1 MADMMH
7 PDVDPQETQEWL
19 DSLET
24 VFEEEGAERAHFL
37 LEALIDKARRNGA
50 HLPYDAT
57 TAYINTIPVVQEPT
71 MPGDQTIEA
80 RIRAAIRWNALM
92 IVLRASKKDLDLG
105 GHIGSFASSAMLYDV
120 GFNHFF
126 KAPNDKNSGDFI
138 FYQGHI
144 SPGIYARSFLEGNLS
159 EAQLNNFRQECDGQG
174 IPSYPHPHLMKDY
187 WQFPTV
193 SMGLGPVQ
201 AIYTA
206 RFLKYLTNRGIKDCS
221 EQRVYCYLGDGE
233 CDEPES
239 LGAIGLAS
247 REGLDN
253 LTFVINCNLQRLD
266 GPVRGNGKIIQE
278 LEGTFRGAG
287 WEVVKVIWG
296 SYWDALIARDK
307 SGKLLQLMNE
317 TVDGEYQNCKAK
329 GGKYTRE
336 NYFNKYPETAALVA
350 NMSDEDIFRLN
361 RGGHDPVKV
370 FAAYQK
376 AMDTKGRPTVI
387 LAKTIKGF
395 GLGASGEALNIAH
408 NVKKMDVDSL
418 KKFRDRFN
426 IPVADEEI
434 ADLPFYK
441 FAEDSEEYKYMK
453 ARREALGGSLPQ
465 RRVQAEEQLEMPE
478 LKAFDAILKGSGDRE
493 VSSTMTFVRV
503 LNVLLKD
510 KKMGKRVVPII
521 PDEAR
526 TFGMEGLF
534 RQVGIYANEGQ
545 KYIPQDADQVAY
557 YREDKKGQV
566 LQEGINELGAMA
578 SWVAAGTSYST
589 CNATTIPFY
598 IYYSMFG
605 FQRVG
610 DLAWAAGDSQARGF
624 LLGATAGRTTLNG
637 EGLQHQDGH
646 SHVQANLIP
655 NCVTYD
661 PTYGY
666 EVAVIVQDGLRR
678 MYTENENIFYYLTL
692 MNENYQHPAIPESDD
707 VAKQIIKGIYKLE
720 RVEAKGKAKAKSNVQ
735 LMGSGTILNEVR
747 KAAQILSE
755 DYKISSDV
763 YSVTSFNELAREGQA
778 IARWNMLNPEADAK
792 TSYIGEVITKD
803 AGPAIAATDYVKGYS
818 DQVRAFI
825 DTDYR
830 CLGTDGFGRSDSRAN
845 LRTHFEV
852 NAAYI
857 VVASLY
863 ELAKRGEVDKKA
875 VTEAIKRFDINIDK
889 LNPLY
894 A

>member
-24 VFEEEGAERAHFL
+24 VLEEEGAERAHFL
-37 LEALIDKARRNGA
+37 LEALIDKARRSGA

-57 TAYINTIPVVQEPT
+57 TAYINTIPVAQEPT

-80 RIRAAIRWNALM
+80 RIRGAIRWNALM
-92 IVLRASKKDLDLG
+92 IVLRASKKDLELG

-126 KAPNDKNSGDFI
+126 KAPNEKNSGDFI
-138 FYQGHI
+138 FSQGHI
-144 SPGIYARSFLEGNLS
+144 SPGIYARSYVEGNLS
-159 EAQLNNFRQECDGQG
+159 EEKLNNFRQECDGEG
-174 IPSYPHPHLMKDY
+174 LSSYPHPHLMKDY

-193 SMGLGPVQ
+193 SMGLGPLQ

-221 EQRVYCYLGDGE
+221 GQQVYCFMGDGE

-307 SGKLLQLMNE
+307 SGKLLQLMSE

-336 NYFNKYPETAALVA
+336 NFFNKYPETAALVA

-376 AMDTKGRPTVI
+376 AMDTKDRPTVI
-387 LAKTIKGF
+387 LAKTVKGF

-408 NVKKMDVDSL
+408 NVKKMDVDSI

-426 IPVADEEI
+426 IPVADETI
-434 ADLPFYK
+434 ADLPYFK

-453 ARREALGGSLPQ
+453 ARREALGGALPQ
-465 RRVQAEEQLEMPE
+465 RRQQAEEQLEMPE

-578 SWVAAGTSYST
+578 SWVASGTSYST

-678 MYTENENIFYYLTL
+678 MYGENENVFYYLTL
-692 MNENYQHPAIPESDD
+692 MNENYQHPAMPEGDD
-707 VAKQIIKGIYKLE
+707 VAADIIKGIYKLE
-720 RVEAKGKAKAKSNVQ
+720 RVESKKAKSNVQ
-735 LMGSGTILNEVR
+735 LLGSGTILNEVR
-747 KAAQILSE
+747 KAAQILSQ
-755 DYKISSDV
+755 DYNVSSDV
-763 YSVTSFNELAREGQA
+763 YSVTSFNELAREGQ
-778 IARWNMLNPEADAK
+778 D
-792 TSYIGEVITKD
+792 V
-803 AGPAIAATDYVKGYS
+803 
-818 DQVRAFI
+818 VR
-825 DTDYR
+825 
-830 CLGTDGFGRSDSRAN
+830 
-845 LRTHFEV
+845 
-852 NAAYI
+852 
-857 VVASLY
+857 
-863 ELAKRGEVDKKA
+863 
-875 VTEAIKRFDINIDK
+875 
-889 LNPLY
+889 
-894 A
+894 